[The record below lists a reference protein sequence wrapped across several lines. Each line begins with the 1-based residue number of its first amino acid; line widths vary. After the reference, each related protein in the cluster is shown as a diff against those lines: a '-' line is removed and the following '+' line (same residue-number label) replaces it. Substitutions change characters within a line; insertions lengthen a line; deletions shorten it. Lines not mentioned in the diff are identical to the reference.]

1 LFKAF
6 TQVDA
11 STTRKYGGTG
21 LGLAISKRL
30 TELMGGRMWVE
41 SEAGKGSTFFFTI
54 TAERGQA
61 DPDATE
67 ADIPTSTLAGKRLLV
82 VAKHAV
88 SRDIVSGYATRW
100 NMHVQ
105 AVAALQEAE
114 QVLDTGATF
123 HVVLLDLNLP
133 QAEIVATIETLTQ
146 KTTAQPG
153 TLAVL
158 VLLPVGTRANPDS
171 QAAGTPVAFLT
182 KPIRP
187 YPLARML
194 AGLLE
199 GYTPTKKRS
208 DEQPAEQLPGKQHP
222 LRILLAED
230 NIINQKVA
238 VRFLERLG
246 YLPDVAANG
255 LEVLDAIR
263 QRAYDVVLM
272 DVQMPEMDGI
282 ETTQHIRTSLPTH
295 QQPYIIAMTAHAM
308 EGDREWCLN
317 AGMDDYTRKPIVIN
331 DLVQKLRN
339 AGRGK
344 ERGIGGNHE

>member
-1 LFKAF
+1 
-6 TQVDA
+6 
-11 STTRKYGGTG
+11 
-21 LGLAISKRL
+21 
-30 TELMGGRMWVE
+30 VE
-41 SEAGKGSTFFFTI
+41 SEAGKGSTFFFTV
-54 TAERGQA
+54 TTERGQA
-61 DPDATE
+61 TPDATE
-67 ADIPTSTLAGKRLLV
+67 VGISTTAVSNKRVLV
-82 VAKHAV
+82 VAEHAV
-88 SRDIVSGYATRW
+88 SRDILCGYATRW

-105 AVAALQEAE
+105 AVSSLTEAE
-114 QVLDTGATF
+114 QALDKGEVF
-123 HVVLLDLNLP
+123 HIALLDLHLP
-133 QAEIVATIETLTQ
+133 QAEITATIQTLTQ
-146 KTTAQPG
+146 KTANQHV
-153 TLAVL
+153 TLAIL
-158 VLLPVGTRANPDS
+158 ALLPAGTRVNPDS
-171 QAAGTPVAFLT
+171 QAGGTRVAFLT

-194 AGLLE
+194 VSLLE
-199 GYTPTKKRS
+199 GYTPAKKRS

-263 QRAYDVVLM
+263 QRAYDVILM

-282 ETTQHIRTSLPTH
+282 ETTQHIRTSLPPH

-308 EGDREWCLN
+308 EGDREWCLE
-317 AGMDDYTRKPIVIN
+317 AGMDDYTCKPIVIN

-339 AGRGK
+339 VGRGK
-344 ERGIGGNHE
+344 ERGK